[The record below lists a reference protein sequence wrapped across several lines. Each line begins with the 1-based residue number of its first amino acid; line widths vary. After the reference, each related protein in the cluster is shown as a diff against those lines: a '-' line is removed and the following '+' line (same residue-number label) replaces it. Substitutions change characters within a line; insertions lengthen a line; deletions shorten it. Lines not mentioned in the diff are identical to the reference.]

1 MTHNHAN
8 CAPFRVSGHPDPEP
22 GTVYGDLYGKPQPV
36 MCTSAW
42 IDPLGKFYP
51 VEDCGHEMF
60 AHRHFDSY
68 ASDLERK
75 GWVHLS
81 FGALIFDRIRQAQ
94 IDTLY
99 DVVEHYVDG
108 GYRYAED
115 LRRALY
121 DAIESME

>member
-1 MTHNHAN
+1 MAHNHDN
-8 CAPFRVSGHPDPEP
+8 CRPFRVSGHPEPVP

-42 IDPLGKFYP
+42 VDPLGKFYP
-51 VEDCGHEMF
+51 VEDCGHETF
-60 AHRHFDSY
+60 AERHFNSF

-81 FGALIFDRIRQAQ
+81 FGSLIYDRIRQAQ
-94 IDTLY
+94 VDTLF

-108 GYRYAED
+108 GYQYAED
-115 LRRALY
+115 LRQSLYAAL
-121 DAIESME
+121 EGME